1 MNNMEHSLESM
12 NQAVWYNQWILNKIV
27 KYLKNDILEVG
38 CGIGN
43 FTNSLIKY
51 GKIWSIDIDQ
61 HLIKKTEKKLNKKVK
76 IGYGDIEKGK
86 YYFKKKYFDTII
98 CFNVLE
104 HIKNDENAVENLN
117 KLLKK
122 RGILLLVLP
131 AHPKIYGSLDKHVG
145 HFRRYE
151 MNKLLSLLKSHNF
164 DIILSKRINIIGAL
178 GWWFSGKVLKNTFV
192 DLDKLSFFNK
202 IAPFVLP
209 IEDII
214 GTPIGISIL
223 VVAQKI

>member
-1 MNNMEHSLESM
+1 MEHSLESM

>member
-1 MNNMEHSLESM
+1 MEHSLESM

-61 HLIKKTEKKLNKKVK
+61 HLIKKTVKKRYKKRLKV
-76 IGYGDIEKGK
+76 GLGNIEKGK
-86 YYFKKKYFDTII
+86 YYLKNKKFDTIV

>member
-1 MNNMEHSLESM
+1 MEHSLESM

-61 HLIKKTEKKLNKKVK
+61 HPIKKTEKKLNKKVK